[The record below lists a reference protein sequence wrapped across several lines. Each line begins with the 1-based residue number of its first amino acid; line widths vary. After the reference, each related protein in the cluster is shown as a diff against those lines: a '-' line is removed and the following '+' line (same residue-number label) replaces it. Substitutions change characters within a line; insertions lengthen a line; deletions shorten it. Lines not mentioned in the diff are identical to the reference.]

1 MARGIDLAV
10 GSGSF
15 CAVFKLPQFYSI
27 PSFNTTITAFGPEK
41 LG

>member
-1 MARGIDLAV
+1 MARGIDLAEAPE
-10 GSGSF
+10 GF

-27 PSFNTTITAFGPEK
+27 LSFNTTITAFGPEK